1 VVIGTLHMSRS
12 IEVEGTSRIEKTI
25 VNMKQQFVI
34 CDNIITITML
44 LNQLVLRHV
53 TFKLCQFLLHFFN
66 RFHCGLTCLQD
77 KFKLI
82 IVPFD
87 PILKSLNGPMQA
99 SST

>member
-1 VVIGTLHMSRS
+1 MVIDTLHMSRS
-12 IEVEGTSRIEKTI
+12 MEVEGTSRIEKII

-34 CDNIITITML
+34 FIML

-53 TFKLCQFLLHFFN
+53 TFKLRQFLLHFFN
-66 RFHCGLTCLQD
+66 RFHGGLTCLQD